1 MIATNITN
9 SFAQRSDIRQLIIVC
24 ISGIIIGFNL
34 LIYFRLAD
42 IIGVVFFPISHEI
55 SYTAKLLALGVFTS
69 SYLSRPFGALLLG
82 QYGDIKGRKPAILMV
97 FIFTAI
103 PSIIM
108 AGLPAYSQ
116 IGMLAP
122 IIFILL
128 RLAQGMVYGVFTP
141 LGLITIAE
149 QASPKTF
156 YTYGGLV
163 SACFLLGKP
172 LADLFFIILDNTY
185 SYSEIING
193 AWRIPFVCSASLSLI
208 CIGLWRYLDETP
220 LFKHDAYANTV
231 GSPPVE
237 ATEPVRNFHA
247 AVVASILV
255 FVISSLVMVI
265 ALMLPSLT
273 LLTFNIDP
281 TLMDS
286 ATLAA
291 TISLIVG
298 CVVFGVITDKIGV
311 GKVLMLGSSA
321 LIALVILFY
330 SMLKSSGGDYLYITY
345 SLLGFCAGIIAPL
358 ATVIIKLF
366 STKIRLTFY
375 ALVYNCVYAIVGGI
389 LPMGLFYVT
398 NRFGFFPELY
408 LIFIGLITFTM
419 GYYFNSMPRLTL
431 RL

>member
-1 MIATNITN
+1 MIAANATK
-9 SFAQRSDIRQLIIVC
+9 SSAQRADLRQLIIVC
-24 ISGIIIGFNL
+24 ISGVIIGFNL

-42 IIGVVFFPISHEI
+42 IIGAVFFPISHET
-55 SYTAKLLALGVFTS
+55 SYITKLLALGVFAS

-82 QYGDIKGRKPAILMV
+82 QYGDIKGRKPAILVV

-108 AGLPAYSQ
+108 AGLPVYSQ

-273 LLTFNIDP
+273 LLTFDIDP
-281 TLMDS
+281 AIMDG

-291 TISLIVG
+291 TLSLIVG
-298 CVVFGVITDKIGV
+298 CAFFGVITDKIGV
-311 GKVLMLGSSA
+311 GKVLMLGSAA

-358 ATVIIKLF
+358 ATVIVRLF

-375 ALVYNCVYAIVGGI
+375 ALIYNCVYAIVGGI
-389 LPMGLFYVT
+389 LPVGLFYVT
-398 NRFGFFPELY
+398 DKFGLFPELY
-408 LIFIGLITFTM
+408 LIFIGLITFM
-419 GYYFNSMPRLTL
+419 LGYYFNSMPRLDI

>member
-1 MIATNITN
+1 
-9 SFAQRSDIRQLIIVC
+9 RQLIIVC